1 MNKTLKEDSKFSELE
16 KRAVVLL
23 EPDKYLSK
31 SEPLRFALLYGHFRS
46 YNEREM
52 NEQENLNDIK

>member
-23 EPDKYLSK
+23 EPDKYLSE

-52 NEQENLNDIK
+52 NEQEKLK

>member
-31 SEPLRFALLYGHFRS
+31 SEPLRFALLY
-46 YNEREM
+46 
-52 NEQENLNDIK
+52 